1 MPHHPPEEESGQDP
15 EDATPPPA
23 AEKDTVVDS
32 PTEDPIEAF
41 VAEYYA
47 YVEAEDWAGTY
58 SLLDQETQAE
68 FSEEEWITVQT
79 AWETQNDTPPVD
91 ARGIVNVYGDN
102 PAYAVDIRVDYTNG
116 ESRTVYK
123 EISFEG
129 GEYKRH
135 FTDEGIASLA
145 PFRED

>member
-79 AWETQNDTPPVD
+79 AWEAQNDTPPVD

-102 PAYAVDIRVDYTNG
+102 PAYAVDIRVELHQWRVED
-116 ESRTVYK
+116 
-123 EISFEG
+123 
-129 GEYKRH
+129 
-135 FTDEGIASLA
+135 SLQRD
-145 PFRED
+145 FL